1 MFDIEF
7 NFNFNGNDN
16 GKNIKNLTRLALV
29 AAMYVAMTLAVP
41 ALAYGAIQF
50 RFSEILVL
58 LCFYRKDY
66 SAALI
71 LGCFIANL
79 FSPLGWYDLVFGVA
93 ATVLAVLPMYYLKN
107 VFLAALLPVISNGVL
122 VGVELSLIGEPLW
135 FSMGTVAL
143 GELAVMTAGA
153 VIFKLV
159 FEKNAPM
166 MKLIGSTRN
175 TKKTAV

>member
-1 MFDIEF
+1 MRKNEIF
-7 NFNFNGNDN
+7 NVR
-16 GKNIKNLTRLALV
+16 NLTRLALV
-29 AAMYVAMTLAVP
+29 AAMYVALTLAVP
-41 ALAYGAIQF
+41 ALSFGAIQC

-58 LCFYRKDY
+58 LCFYRRDY

-93 ATVLAVLPMYYLKN
+93 ATAIAVLPMFSFKN
-107 VFLAALLPVISNGVL
+107 VFLAAILPVVANGVL

-143 GELAVMTAGA
+143 GELAVMALGA
-153 VIFKLV
+153 AIFKTV
-159 FEKNAPM
+159 FERNHTLM
-166 MKLIGSTRN
+166 NLIGS
-175 TKKTAV
+175 KKYLGLKAEAQSVD

>member
-1 MFDIEF
+1 MQKNQIF
-7 NFNFNGNDN
+7 NAE
-16 GKNIKNLTRLALV
+16 NLTRLALV

-41 ALAYGAIQF
+41 ALSYGAIQC

-66 SAALI
+66 SVSMI
-71 LGCFIANL
+71 VGCLIANL

-93 ATVLAVLPMYYLKN
+93 ATAIAVLPMFYVKN
-107 VFLAALLPVISNGVL
+107 IFLAALLPVISNGIL
-122 VGVELSLIGEPLW
+122 VGIELHLIGEPLW

-143 GELAVMTAGA
+143 GELAVLALGA

-159 FEKNAPM
+159 FEKNHALM
-166 MKLIGSTRN
+166 RLIGASEKN
-175 TKKTAV
+175 SAKKTF

>member
-1 MFDIEF
+1 MQKNQIF
-7 NFNFNGNDN
+7 NVE
-16 GKNIKNLTRLALV
+16 NLTRLALV
-29 AAMYVAMTLAVP
+29 AAMYVALTLAVP
-41 ALAYGAIQF
+41 ALSYGAIQC

-66 SAALI
+66 SAAMI

-93 ATVLAVLPMYYLKN
+93 ATAIAVLPMFYVKN
-107 VFLAALLPVISNGVL
+107 IFVAALLPVITNGIL
-122 VGVELSLIGEPLW
+122 VGIELSLIGEPLW

-143 GELAVMTAGA
+143 GELAVLALGA

-159 FEKNAPM
+159 FEKNHALM
-166 MKLIGSTRN
+166 RLIGAIDKFAP
-175 TKKTAV
+175 KKSI

>member
-7 NFNFNGNDN
+7 NFNGN
-16 GKNIKNLTRLALV
+16 GKNVKNLTRLALV

-41 ALAYGAIQF
+41 ALAYGAIQL

-93 ATVLAVLPMYYLKN
+93 ATVLAVLPMYYFKN
-107 VFLAALLPVISNGVL
+107 IFLAALLPVVSNGIL
-122 VGVELSLIGEPLW
+122 VGIELSLIGEPLW

-143 GELAVMTAGA
+143 GELAVMAVGA
-153 VIFKLV
+153 VIFKFV
-159 FEKNAPM
+159 FEKNSPL
-166 MKLIGSTRN
+166 MKLIGSTKN
-175 TKKTAV
+175 TKKTAI

>member
-1 MFDIEF
+1 MRKNEIF
-7 NFNFNGNDN
+7 NV
-16 GKNIKNLTRLALV
+16 KNLTRLALI

-41 ALAYGAIQF
+41 ALSFSAVQC

-58 LCFYRKDY
+58 LCFYRRDY

-93 ATVLAVLPMYYLKN
+93 ATAIAVLPMFYVKN
-107 VFLAALLPVISNGVL
+107 VFLAALFPVISNGIL
-122 VGVELSLIGEPLW
+122 VGIELTLAFGDPIWINIG
-135 FSMGTVAL
+135 SVAL
-143 GELAVMTAGA
+143 GELIAMTAGA

-159 FEKNAPM
+159 FEKNHALM
-166 MKLIGSTRN
+166 RLIGSEKHTE
-175 TKKTAV
+175 KTAM

>member
-7 NFNFNGNDN
+7 NFNFNGN
-16 GKNIKNLTRLALV
+16 GKKVNNLTRLALV
-29 AAMYVAMTLAVP
+29 AAMYTALTLAVP
-41 ALAYGAIQF
+41 ALAYGAIQL

-58 LCFYRKDY
+58 LCFYRRDY

-93 ATVLAVLPMYYLKN
+93 ATVIAVLPMYYFRN
-107 VFLAALLPVISNGVL
+107 VFLAALLPVVSNGIL
-122 VGVELSLIGEPLW
+122 VGIELRLIGEPLW

-153 VIFKLV
+153 VIFRFV
-159 FEKNAPM
+159 FEKNAPL
-166 MKLIGSTRN
+166 MKLIGSTRS
-175 TKKTAV
+175 TQKTAV

>member
-1 MFDIEF
+1 MWKSEIF
-7 NFNFNGNDN
+7 NV
-16 GKNIKNLTRLALV
+16 KNLTRLALV

-41 ALAYGAIQF
+41 VLGYGAIQC
-50 RFSEILVL
+50 RISEILVL

-93 ATVLAVLPMYYLKN
+93 ATAISVLPMFYIKNIFLAAVLP
-107 VFLAALLPVISNGVL
+107 VVANGVL
-122 VGVELSLIGEPLW
+122 VGIELSLIGEPLW

-143 GELAVMTAGA
+143 GELLAMILGT
-153 VIFKLV
+153 VIFKFV
-159 FEKNAPM
+159 FEKNAPLM
-166 MKLIGSTRN
+166 RLIGSARGVD
-175 TKKTAV
+175 KKVI